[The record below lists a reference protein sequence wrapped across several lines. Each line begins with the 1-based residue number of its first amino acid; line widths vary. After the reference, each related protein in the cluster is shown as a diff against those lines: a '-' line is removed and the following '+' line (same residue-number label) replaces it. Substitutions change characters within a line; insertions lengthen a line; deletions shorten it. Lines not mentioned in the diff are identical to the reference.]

1 MRHWSRSYLLLLC
14 WSAIR
19 LRHTLPLMVIIQTM
33 LAVGIVIGFSFL
45 VPTMDQQ
52 TALYLS
58 TGAPTLGLITV
69 GMVLAPQLVAE
80 AKTAG
85 TFDYN
90 RTLPVPR
97 STILAADLSIW
108 LLSALPGLVLALFTA
123 TLRFDIT
130 LDVSPL
136 VVVAVL
142 LVALTATAIGY
153 AIAYA
158 TSPTVA
164 NLIAQLIVFV
174 SLMFSPVNFPAD
186 RLPEWLRAVHQVLPF
201 QYMAEAVRDTLAVPT
216 DGISTAPFAV
226 LAGWCLLGLTVTMRI
241 MTRRG

>member
-1 MRHWSRSYLLLLC
+1 MASYSAPRCRSQPSYETPG
-14 WSAIR
+14 S
-19 LRHTLPLMVIIQTM
+19 
-33 LAVGIVIGFSFL
+33 
-45 VPTMDQQ
+45 

-97 STILAADLSIW
+97 SAILAADLTTW
-108 LLSALPGLVLALFTA
+108 LVTALPGLVLALFTA
-123 TLRFDIT
+123 TLRFDIS
-130 LDVSPL
+130 LDPSPL
-136 VVVAVL
+136 VVAAVL

-164 NLIAQLIVFV
+164 SLIAQLVVFV
-174 SLMFSPVNFPAD
+174 ALMFSPANFPAE
-186 RLPEWLRAVHQVLPF
+186 RLPGWLQGVHQVLPF
-201 QYMAEAVRDTLAVPT
+201 QYMAEAVRETLAVPA
-216 DGISTAPFAV
+216 GGVRALPFVV
-226 LAGWCLLGLTVTMRI
+226 LAVWCVLGLALTLRI
-241 MTRRG
+241 MTRRA